1 MEQLRQSVFAFNWL
15 LSILAGTGAI
25 LWARLLVDGVIR
37 LQHML
42 VEDFEYYAVY
52 ESNYYDLAVSF
63 VTFKPFEYAC
73 ELSLGLAALQ
83 AAVIVRSCI
92 EAIAK
97 PGDRE
102 SAARMSA

>member
-1 MEQLRQSVFAFNWL
+1 MKQVCQFIAT
-15 LSILAGTGAI
+15 LAWPSYTLAAIGVI

-63 VTFKPFEYAC
+63 VTFKPFEYCC
-73 ELSLGLAALQ
+73 EVSLGLAALQ
-83 AAVIVRSCI
+83 TVAFLRWCLRKAV
-92 EAIAK
+92 A
-97 PGDRE
+97 
-102 SAARMSA
+102 